1 MKAEI
6 ITIGDE
12 ILIGQII
19 DTNSAFIA
27 KELNKIGI
35 SVKQISTV
43 EDEKSHIL
51 EALYEAKSRADIVII
66 TGGLGPTKDDITKDC
81 LCEFFE
87 DQLVNNEE
95 VLKHI
100 EFLFDKYIDTPIS
113 DLNRKQALLPS
124 KASALKNKFGTA
136 PGMWFKSE
144 GKVYVSLP
152 GVPFEMKALIQDEV
166 IPRLQQSF
174 KRPVILHKTV
184 LTYGLGES
192 AIADKI
198 EDWEDALPPYI
209 KLAYLPNL
217 GRVRLRLTAKGDNE
231 EHLKNSVESLISE
244 LHSFIGD
251 IIVGYED
258 DEPIEIQIS
267 RLLLKNKA
275 SIATAESCTG
285 GRLASLFATPPGASN
300 YYKGSVVSYAT
311 SSKEEILN
319 IDKKLIEEHSVVI
332 EEVAIA
338 MAKNVRDLFKTDY
351 AISTTGNAGPAKG
364 DSDAEI
370 GTVYIG
376 IATPTEVYA
385 NKFIFGNHRDKVIG
399 KAVNKSMELIREVL
413 LEQVKL
419 VHKD

>member
-12 ILIGQII
+12 ILIGQIV

-43 EDEKSHIL
+43 EDERSHIL
-51 EALYEAKSRADIVII
+51 EALNEAKVRADIIII

-87 DQLVNNEE
+87 DKLVNNEE

-100 EFLFDKYIDTPIS
+100 EFLFEKYIDTPIS
-113 DLNRKQALLPS
+113 DLNRKQAMLPS
-124 KASALKNKFGTA
+124 KALALMNKFGTA
-136 PGMWFKSE
+136 PGMWFESE
-144 GKVYVSLP
+144 GKAYVSLP
-152 GVPFEMKALIQDEV
+152 GVPFEMKALIEDEV
-166 IPRLQQSF
+166 IPRLQQNF

-184 LTYGLGES
+184 LTYGMGES
-192 AIADKI
+192 AIAEKI
-198 EDWEDALPPYI
+198 EAWEDGLPPYI
-209 KLAYLPNL
+209 RLAYLPNL

-231 EHLKNSVESLISE
+231 EHLKNSVESLISD
-244 LHSFIGD
+244 LHSIIGD

-258 DEPIEIQIS
+258 DEPVEIQIS

-275 SIATAESCTG
+275 TIATAESCTG
-285 GRLASLFATPPGASN
+285 GRLGSLFATPPGASN

-311 SSKEEILN
+311 SSKVDVLK
-319 IDKKLIEEHSVVI
+319 IDKKLIEEHSVVS
-332 EEVAIA
+332 EEVAMA
-338 MAKNVRDLFKTDY
+338 MAKNVREIFKTDY

-364 DSDAEI
+364 DSDADI
-370 GTVYIG
+370 GTVFIG
-376 IATPTEVYA
+376 IATPDKVYA
-385 NKFIFGNHRDKVIG
+385 KKFTFGNHRDKVIG
-399 KAVNKSMELIREVL
+399 KAVNKSIELIREEL
-413 LEQVKL
+413 FQQVKT
-419 VHKD
+419 HP

>member
-12 ILIGQII
+12 ILIGQIV

-51 EALYEAKSRADIVII
+51 EALNEAKDRADIIII

-81 LCEFFE
+81 LCEFF
-87 DQLVNNEE
+87 DDKLVKNEE
-95 VLKHI
+95 VLKHV

-113 DLNRKQALLPS
+113 DLNRKQAMLPS
-124 KASALKNKFGTA
+124 KAVALMNKFGTA
-136 PGMWFKSE
+136 PGMWFESE
-144 GKVYVSLP
+144 GKAYVSLP
-152 GVPFEMKALIQDEV
+152 GVPFEMKALIEDEV
-166 IPRLQQSF
+166 VPRLQQNF

-192 AIADKI
+192 AIAEKI
-198 EDWEDALPPYI
+198 EAWEDALPPYI
-209 KLAYLPNL
+209 RLAYLPNL

-231 EHLKNSVESLISE
+231 EHLNNSIEKLISD
-244 LHSFIGD
+244 LHSIIGD
-251 IIVGYED
+251 IIFGYED
-258 DEPIEIQIS
+258 DEPVEIQIS
-267 RLLLKNKA
+267 RLLLTCKA
-275 SIATAESCTG
+275 TIATAESCTG
-285 GRLASLFATPPGASN
+285 GRLGSLFATPPGASN

-311 SSKEEILN
+311 SSKEDILN
-319 IDKKLIEEHSVVI
+319 IDKKLIEEYSVVS

-338 MAKNVRDLFKTDY
+338 MAKSARDIFKTDY

-364 DSDAEI
+364 DSDADI
-370 GTVYIG
+370 GTVFIG
-376 IATPTEVYA
+376 IATPDNVYA
-385 NKFIFGNHRDKVIG
+385 KKFSFGNHRDKVIG
-399 KAVNKSMELIREVL
+399 KAVNKSIELIRQEL
-413 LEQVKL
+413 FKQAKTPA
-419 VHKD
+419 

>member
-12 ILIGQII
+12 ILIGQIV

-43 EDEKSHIL
+43 EDERSHIL
-51 EALYEAKSRADIVII
+51 EALNEAKVRADIIII

-87 DQLVNNEE
+87 DKLVNNEE

-100 EFLFDKYIDTPIS
+100 EFLFEKYIDTPIS
-113 DLNRKQALLPS
+113 DLNRKQAMLPS
-124 KASALKNKFGTA
+124 KALALMNKFGTA
-136 PGMWFKSE
+136 PGMWFESE
-144 GKVYVSLP
+144 GKAYVSLP
-152 GVPFEMKALIQDEV
+152 GVPFEMKALIEDEV
-166 IPRLQQSF
+166 IPRLQQNF

-184 LTYGLGES
+184 LTYGMGES
-192 AIADKI
+192 AIAEKI
-198 EDWEDALPPYI
+198 EAWEDGLPPYI
-209 KLAYLPNL
+209 RLAYLPNL

-231 EHLKNSVESLISE
+231 EHLKNSVESLISD
-244 LHSFIGD
+244 LHSIIGD

-258 DEPIEIQIS
+258 DEPVEIQIS

-275 SIATAESCTG
+275 TIATAESCTG
-285 GRLASLFATPPGASN
+285 GRLGSLFATPPGASN

-311 SSKEEILN
+311 SSKVDVLK
-319 IDKKLIEEHSVVI
+319 IDKKLIEEYSVVS
-332 EEVAIA
+332 EEVAMA
-338 MAKNVRDLFKTDY
+338 MAKNVREIFKTDY

-364 DSDAEI
+364 DSDADI
-370 GTVYIG
+370 GTVFIG
-376 IATPTEVYA
+376 IATPDKVYA
-385 NKFIFGNHRDKVIG
+385 KKFTFGNHRDKVIG
-399 KAVNKSMELIREVL
+399 KAVNKSIELIREEL
-413 LEQVKL
+413 FQQVKT
-419 VHKD
+419 HP